1 MASIPAVHA
10 LERRYAARGLRVVG
24 VTKHGEDAQELADV
38 DRVVTQ
44 HHMTSPTFLDLDGSW
59 SKASGLGSNPSYLVV
74 GKDGKAIYRYAGKLT
89 EGTPAFDEVA
99 AAIERALG
107 AT

>member
-24 VTKHGEDAQELADV
+24 VTKHGEDAAEIADI
-38 DRVVTQ
+38 DRIVKQ

-59 SKASGLGSNPSYLVV
+59 SRASGLGNNPSYLVI
-74 GKDGKAIYRYAGKLT
+74 GKDGRAIYRFAGKLT
-89 EGTPAFDEVA
+89 EGTDDFA
-99 AAIERALG
+99 ALASAIEGALG
-107 AT
+107 G